1 MYLIPKFKNEVTKNM
16 HINQAGD
23 YIILKLTEA
32 GEELNHLKLHKL
44 LYYAQAW
51 YLAFYGKKL
60 FDENFQAWIH
70 GPISRTLYDRFALT
84 KSLYSDIERDDISTE
99 FELNS
104 LSEQDRNHLDT
115 ILETYAKFS
124 GVQLEE
130 MAHQERPWIDARKGY
145 RSSQRCEE
153 TINSEV
159 MKEYYAARLKA
170 NNGT

>member
-1 MYLIPKFKNEVTKNM
+1 M

-32 GEELNHLKLHKL
+32 FDEFNHLKLHKL

-60 FDENFQAWIH
+60 FAEDFQAWIH
-70 GPISRTLYDRFALT
+70 GPINRTLYDRFVST
-84 KSLYSDIERDDISTE
+84 KSLYSDIERDDISPE
-99 FELNS
+99 FELNA
-104 LSEQDRNHLDT
+104 LSVQNRNHLDT
-115 ILETYAKFS
+115 ILETDAKFS

-130 MAHQERPWIDARKGY
+130 MTHKETPWIEARKGY

-153 TINSEV
+153 PINAVV
-159 MKEYYAARLKA
+159 MREYYAARLKV
-170 NNGT
+170 NNDK

>member
-1 MYLIPKFKNEVTKNM
+1 MQ
-16 HINQAGD
+16 INQASD

-32 GEELNHLKLHKL
+32 GEELNQLKLHKL

-60 FDENFQAWIH
+60 FEEDFQAWVH
-70 GPISRTLYDRFALT
+70 GPVNRTLYDRFAST
-84 KSLYSDIERDDISTE
+84 KSLYSEIERNEIAPE

-104 LSEQDRNHLDT
+104 LSEQDKNHLDT
-115 ILETYAKFS
+115 ILEAYAKFS

-130 MAHQERPWIDARKGY
+130 MTHQETPWIEARKGY

-153 TINSEV
+153 LINCEV
-159 MKEYYAARLKA
+159 MKEYYAARLKV

>member
-1 MYLIPKFKNEVTKNM
+1 M

-32 GEELNHLKLHKL
+32 GEELNHLKLQKL

-51 YLAFYGKKL
+51 YLAFYGKQL
-60 FDENFQAWIH
+60 FYEDFQAWIH
-70 GPISRTLYDRFALT
+70 GPINRTLYDRFAST
-84 KSLYSDIERDDISTE
+84 KSLYSDIERDDISPE
-99 FELNS
+99 FELKS

-130 MAHQERPWIDARKGY
+130 MTHKETPWIEARKGY

-153 TINSEV
+153 PINCEV
-159 MKEYYAARLKA
+159 MRDYYVARLKV